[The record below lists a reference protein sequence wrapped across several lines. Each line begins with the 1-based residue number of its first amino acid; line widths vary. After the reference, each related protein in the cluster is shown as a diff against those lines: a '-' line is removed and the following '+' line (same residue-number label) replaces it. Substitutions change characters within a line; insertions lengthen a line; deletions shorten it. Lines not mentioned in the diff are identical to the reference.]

1 MKYLKYFLPGILF
14 LFGFCLFS
22 INVKADTVEFNNQ
35 NGYTSGLS
43 LQEIFNYK
51 ESKEY
56 IEELQ
61 RLLFEKYESEYSD
74 LYPYYSI
81 SIDFYRD
88 SDYDTSIVPDSSSN
102 KVRKI
107 SFSMVMSNQ
116 EFNIKYNQSVNNGY
130 GQTFLEDGTLLGGD
144 PVSGKY
150 QQLTTTYDVKT
161 TTYDLPKLVS
171 YVVSPGSYSFNS
183 NNYYSS
189 FLVSSNF
196 DIIFYTNHD
205 SIVIHNFRDTGND
218 YILKS
223 GDVLSTLFKG
233 KDFNNNTVNLV
244 EVDLNSYPYIALS
257 LKDYSKTEEF
267 SVTNYVKGQY
277 CLSPIYDY
285 GLKERKDVLTGTK
298 IQRCS
303 LVYTDFTPVRTS
315 ILKSDLENHAIYYL
329 KAYNTNIENK
339 VKIDTSV
346 FNIHYITEEE
356 KDNPILTINGKKYSV
371 LPYDNLTD
379 SSTKSEDENYSSG
392 GSCAVGDF
400 NCTSSMMGSNFK
412 WSDIFTS
419 PLDFIKGIWS
429 SVTQVFIVIGYFIS
443 LLPVQLQYFLYIS
456 FMLAII
462 LGLLKIIL

>member
-1 MKYLKYFLPGILF
+1 MKYLKYLLLMIPFMFI
-14 LFGFCLFS
+14 S
-22 INVKADTVEFNNQ
+22 SVKAESIEFNN
-35 NGYTSGLS
+35 NNDYTSKLS
-43 LQEIFNYK
+43 VQEVFTNKDYK
-51 ESKEY
+51 EY
-56 IEELQ
+56 LEELK
-61 RLLFEKYESEYSD
+61 RLLFEKYESDYSEI
-74 LYPYYSI
+74 YPYYVIELS
-81 SIDFYRD
+81 FNK
-88 SDYDTSIVPDSSSN
+88 SSSFS
-102 KVRKI
+102 I
-107 SFSMVMSNQ
+107 TLSMVMSNQ
-116 EFNIKYNQSVNNGY
+116 KFSFNYKKSANNSYGYNL
-130 GQTFLEDGTLLGGD
+130 LEDNTNPEGLPINGKWQDLE
-144 PVSGKY
+144 VSY
-150 QQLTTTYDVKT
+150 DSSSTTYN
-161 TTYDLPKLVS
+161 LPELKKYVS
-171 YVVSPGSYSFNS
+171 VPAHYAFQSSFFCS
-183 NNYYSS
+183 N

-196 DIIFYTNHD
+196 DLYFYTDYD
-205 SIVIHNFRDTGND
+205 SVIINNYLDSGNS
-218 YILKS
+218 YILKN
-223 GDVLSTLFKG
+223 GDILPTIYKG
-233 KDFNNNTVNLV
+233 KDFIDKSNLV

-392 GSCAVGDF
+392 VSCAVGDF
-400 NCTSSMMGSNFK
+400 NCTASIMGSNFK

-443 LLPVQLQYFLYIS
+443 LLPMQLQYFLYIS

>member
-1 MKYLKYFLPGILF
+1 MKNLKYLLLIIPF
-14 LFGFCLFS
+14 LF
-22 INVKADTVEFNNQ
+22 INNVKADTVEFNNL

-43 LQEIFNYK
+43 LQEVFNYK

-61 RLLFEKYESEYSD
+61 RLLFEKYESEYSE
-74 LYPYYSI
+74 LYPYYSV
-81 SIDFYRD
+81 SIDFYRN
-88 SDYDTSIVPDSSSN
+88 SDFDTSIDPDSSSN
-102 KVRKI
+102 KVKRI
-107 SFSMVMSNQ
+107 FLRMLMANQ
-116 EFNIKYNQSVNNGY
+116 KFNIKYNQNEYNGY
-130 GQTFLEDGTLLGGD
+130 GQTFLEDGTQLSGF
-144 PVSGKY
+144 PVAGKFQDLITSY
-150 QQLTTTYDVKT
+150 EVATTTYNLPSVSKDV
-161 TTYDLPKLVS
+161 VA
-171 YVVSPGSYSFNS
+171 PGNYSFQSKNFI
-183 NNYYSS
+183 SS
-189 FLVSSNF
+189 FFVSSNF
-196 DIIFYTNHD
+196 DIIFHTDHD

-218 YILKS
+218 YILKD
-223 GDVLSTLFKG
+223 GDVVPTLFKG
-233 KDFNNNTVNLV
+233 KDFNNNTGNLIEVN
-244 EVDLNSYPYIALS
+244 LNSYPYIALS

-277 CLSPIYDY
+277 CLSPVYDY

-303 LVYTDFTPVRTS
+303 LEYTEFTPVRTS

-371 LPYDNLTD
+371 LPYDDLTD
-379 SSTKSEDENYSSG
+379 SSTKSEDEGYASG

-400 NCTSSMMGSNFK
+400 NCTASMMDSDFK

-419 PLDFIKGIWS
+419 PLEFIKGIWS
-429 SVTQVFIVIGYFIS
+429 SVTQIFIVIGYFIS
-443 LLPVQLQYFLYIS
+443 LLPAQLQYFFYIC

>member
-1 MKYLKYFLPGILF
+1 MKKLKYLLLIIPFMFI
-14 LFGFCLFS
+14 S
-22 INVKADTVEFNNQ
+22 SVKAESIELSNSNS
-35 NGYTSGLS
+35 YTSDMS
-43 LQEIFNYK
+43 VQELFTNKDYK
-51 ESKEY
+51 GY
-56 IEELQ
+56 LEELQ
-61 RLLFEKYESEYSD
+61 RLLFEKYESDYSD
-74 LYPYYSI
+74 IYP
-81 SIDFYRD
+81 FYV
-88 SDYDTSIVPDSSSN
+88 IEVLKSSSSTGFN
-102 KVRKI
+102 I
-107 SFSMVMSNQ
+107 SLSMVMSNQ
-116 EFNIKYNQSVNNGY
+116 KFTFNYKKGKNSGHGYNLSEDNTELSGNIINEKWQNLEVSYNSSSTTYNLPELKEYISSPAHYAFNIYVNPGLLSIP
-130 GQTFLEDGTLLGGD
+130 TF
-144 PVSGKY
+144 
-150 QQLTTTYDVKT
+150 
-161 TTYDLPKLVS
+161 
-171 YVVSPGSYSFNS
+171 N
-183 NNYYSS
+183 SS

-196 DIIFYTNHD
+196 DLMFYTDYD
-205 SIVIHNFRDTGND
+205 SVIINNYLDSGNT
-218 YILKS
+218 YILKN
-223 GDVLSTLFKG
+223 GDILPTIYKG
-233 KDFNNNTVNLV
+233 KDFTDKSNLV

-277 CLSPIYDY
+277 CLSPVYDY

-303 LVYTDFTPVRTS
+303 LEYTDFTPVRTS

-339 VKIDTSV
+339 VKIDTSI
-346 FNIHYITEEE
+346 FNIHYITAEE

-400 NCTSSMMGSNFK
+400 NCTASMMGSDFK

-419 PLDFIKGIWS
+419 PLEFIKGIWS

-443 LLPVQLQYFLYIS
+443 LLPMQLQYFLYIS

-462 LGLLKIIL
+462 LGIIKIIL

>member
-1 MKYLKYFLPGILF
+1 MKNLKYLLLIIPFMFIN
-14 LFGFCLFS
+14 
-22 INVKADTVEFNNQ
+22 NVKADTVEFNNQ

-43 LQEIFNYK
+43 LQEVFDY
-51 ESKEY
+51 EEAKEY

-61 RLLFEKYESEYSD
+61 RLLFEKYESEYSE
-74 LYPYYSI
+74 LYPYYSV

-88 SDYDTSIVPDSSSN
+88 SDYDVSIDPDSSLN
-102 KVRKI
+102 KVKRI
-107 SFSMVMSNQ
+107 FLRMLMANQ
-116 EFNIKYNQSVNNGY
+116 KFNIKYNQNEYNGY
-130 GQTFLEDGTLLGGD
+130 GQTFLEDGTQLSGI
-144 PVSGKY
+144 PVAGKFQDLITSY
-150 QQLTTTYDVKT
+150 EVATTTYNLPSVSKDV
-161 TTYDLPKLVS
+161 VA
-171 YVVSPGSYSFNS
+171 PGNYSFQSKNFI
-183 NNYYSS
+183 SS
-189 FLVSSNF
+189 FFVSSNF
-196 DIIFYTNHD
+196 DIIFHTDHD
-205 SIVIHNFRDTGND
+205 SIVIHNFRDTGVD
-218 YILKS
+218 YILKD
-223 GDVLSTLFKG
+223 GDLVPTLFKG
-233 KDFNNNTVNLV
+233 KDFNNNTGNLV

-277 CLSPIYDY
+277 CLSPVYDY

-303 LVYTDFTPVRTS
+303 LEYTEFTPVRTS

-379 SSTKSEDENYSSG
+379 SSTKSEDEGYASG

-400 NCTSSMMGSNFK
+400 NCTASMAGSDFK

-419 PLDFIKGIWS
+419 PLEFIKGIWS
-429 SVTQVFIVIGYFIS
+429 SVTQIFIVIGYFIS
-443 LLPVQLQYFLYIS
+443 LLPAQLQYFFYIS
-456 FMLAII
+456 FTLAIV
-462 LGLLKIIL
+462 LGIIKIIL

>member
-1 MKYLKYFLPGILF
+1 MKKLKYLLLIIPFMFI
-14 LFGFCLFS
+14 S
-22 INVKADTVEFNNQ
+22 SVKAESIELNN
-35 NGYTSGLS
+35 NNDYTSHTS
-43 LQEIFNYK
+43 VQDIFTNKDYK
-51 ESKEY
+51 EYLEESK
-56 IEELQ
+56 

-74 LYPYYSI
+74 LYPYYVIELSFNNSTSFSI
-81 SIDFYRD
+81 
-88 SDYDTSIVPDSSSN
+88 TL
-102 KVRKI
+102 
-107 SFSMVMSNQ
+107 SMVMSNQ
-116 EFNIKYNQSVNNGY
+116 KFSFNYKKGNNNGY
-130 GQTFLEDGTLLGGD
+130 GYNLLEDNTNAEGLPINGKWQNLE
-144 PVSGKY
+144 VSY
-150 QQLTTTYDVKT
+150 DSSSTTYT
-161 TTYDLPKLVS
+161 LPELKN
-171 YVVSPGSYSFNS
+171 YISPPAHYAFQPTFFCS
-183 NNYYSS
+183 N

-196 DIIFYTNHD
+196 DLYFYTDYD
-205 SIVIHNFRDTGND
+205 SVIINNYLDSGNTYTLKNGD
-218 YILKS
+218 ILP
-223 GDVLSTLFKG
+223 TIYKG
-233 KDFNNNTVNLV
+233 KDFTDKSNLV

-277 CLSPIYDY
+277 CLSPVYDY

-303 LVYTDFTPVRTS
+303 LEYTNFTPVRTS

-400 NCTSSMMGSNFK
+400 NCTASMMGSDFK

-419 PLDFIKGIWS
+419 PLEFIKGIWS
-429 SVTQVFIVIGYFIS
+429 SVTQVFVVIGYFIS

>member
-1 MKYLKYFLPGILF
+1 MKNLKYLLLIIPFMFIN
-14 LFGFCLFS
+14 
-22 INVKADTVEFNNQ
+22 NVKADTVEFNNLNQ
-35 NGYTSGLS
+35 GTDLS
-43 LQEIFNYK
+43 IQEIFDN
-51 ESKEY
+51 EDNKEY

-61 RLLFEKYESEYSD
+61 RLLFEKYESEYSTV
-74 LYPYYSI
+74 YPYYVITIGFNSNN
-81 SIDFYRD
+81 SKM
-88 SDYDTSIVPDSSSN
+88 TSIYLN
-102 KVRKI
+102 MQM
-107 SFSMVMSNQ
+107 FSQPVSASYDKN
-116 EFNIKYNQSVNNGY
+116 VNNGY
-130 GQTFLEDGTLLGGD
+130 GRVYLEDGTQVGGY

-150 QQLTTTYDVKT
+150 QELQTSYIASSTTYN
-161 TTYDLPKLVS
+161 LPTLRS
-171 YVVSPGSYSFNS
+171 DFANFG
-183 NNYYSS
+183 NYGFQSTLYLPSC
-189 FLVSSNF
+189 FISSNF
-196 DIIFYTNHD
+196 DIIFHTNHD

-218 YILKS
+218 YILKD
-223 GDVLSTLFKG
+223 GDVVPTLFKG
-233 KDFNNNTVNLV
+233 KDFNNNTGNLIEVN
-244 EVDLNSYPYIALS
+244 LNSYSYIALS

-277 CLSPIYDY
+277 CLSPVYDY

-303 LVYTDFTPVRTS
+303 LEYTEFTPVRTS

-379 SSTKSEDENYSSG
+379 SSTKSEDEGYASG

-400 NCTSSMMGSNFK
+400 NCTASMMGSNFK

-419 PLDFIKGIWS
+419 PLEFIKGIWS
-429 SVTQVFIVIGYFIS
+429 SVTQIFIVIGYFIS
-443 LLPVQLQYFLYIS
+443 LLPMQLQYFLYIS

>member
-1 MKYLKYFLPGILF
+1 MKCLKYLLLMIPFMFI
-14 LFGFCLFS
+14 S
-22 INVKADTVEFNNQ
+22 SVKAESIELNNQ

-43 LQEIFNYK
+43 LQEVFNYK

-74 LYPYYSI
+74 LYPYYSV

-88 SDYDTSIVPDSSSN
+88 SDFDTSIVPDSSSN

-116 EFNIKYNQSVNNGY
+116 EFNIKYNQSGNNGY

-161 TTYDLPKLVS
+161 TTYDLPKLGS
-171 YVVSPGSYSFNS
+171 YVLSPGNSSFNS

-196 DIIFYTNHD
+196 DIIFHTNHD

-218 YILKS
+218 YILKD
-223 GDVLSTLFKG
+223 GDVAPTLFKG

-277 CLSPIYDY
+277 CLSPVYDY

-303 LVYTDFTPVRTS
+303 LVYTDFAPVRTS

>member
-1 MKYLKYFLPGILF
+1 MKKLKYLLLIIPFMFI
-14 LFGFCLFS
+14 S
-22 INVKADTVEFNNQ
+22 SVKAESIEFNNQ
-35 NGYTSGLS
+35 NSYTSGLS
-43 LQEIFNYK
+43 LQEVFNYK

-56 IEELQ
+56 IEELK

-88 SDYDTSIVPDSSSN
+88 SDFDSSIAPDSSSN

-107 SFSMVMSNQ
+107 SFNMVISNQ

-161 TTYDLPKLVS
+161 TTYDLPNLGS
-171 YVVSPGSYSFNS
+171 YVASPGNYSFNS

-218 YILKS
+218 YILKD
-223 GDVLSTLFKG
+223 GDVVPTLFKG
-233 KDFNNNTVNLV
+233 KDFTDKSNLV

-277 CLSPIYDY
+277 CLTPVYDY

-329 KAYNTNIENK
+329 KAYNTSIENK
-339 VKIDTSV
+339 AKIDTSV

-371 LPYDNLTD
+371 LSYGNLTD
-379 SSTKSEDENYSSG
+379 SSTKSEDENYSPG
-392 GSCAVGDF
+392 ASCSVGDF
-400 NCTSSMMGSNFK
+400 NCTASIIGSDFK
-412 WSDIFTS
+412 WSDIFTG
-419 PLDFIKGIWS
+419 PLDFLKGIWS
-429 SVTQVFIVIGYFIS
+429 SVTQVFVVIGYFIS

-462 LGLLKIIL
+462 LGLIKIIL

>member
-14 LFGFCLFS
+14 LFVFCLFS
-22 INVKADTVEFNNQ
+22 INVKAESIEFNN
-35 NGYTSGLS
+35 NNDYTSKLS
-43 LQEIFNYK
+43 VQEVFTNKDYK
-51 ESKEY
+51 EY
-56 IEELQ
+56 LEELK
-61 RLLFEKYESEYSD
+61 RLLFEKYESDYSEI
-74 LYPYYSI
+74 YPYYVIELS
-81 SIDFYRD
+81 FNK
-88 SDYDTSIVPDSSSN
+88 SSSFS
-102 KVRKI
+102 I
-107 SFSMVMSNQ
+107 TLSMVMSNQ
-116 EFNIKYNQSVNNGY
+116 KFSFNYKKSVNNSYGY
-130 GQTFLEDGTLLGGD
+130 NLLEDNTNPEGLPINGKWQLLE
-144 PVSGKY
+144 VSY
-150 QQLTTTYDVKT
+150 DSSSTTYN
-161 TTYDLPKLVS
+161 LPELKKYVS
-171 YVVSPGSYSFNS
+171 VPAHYAFQPSLFCS
-183 NNYYSS
+183 N

-196 DIIFYTNHD
+196 DLYFYTDYD
-205 SIVIHNFRDTGND
+205 SVIINNYLDSGNT
-218 YILKS
+218 YILKN
-223 GDVLSTLFKG
+223 GDILPTIYKG
-233 KDFNNNTVNLV
+233 KDFIDKSNLV

-356 KDNPILTINGKKYSV
+356 KDNPILTINGKKYSA

-392 GSCAVGDF
+392 ASCAVGDF
-400 NCTSSMMGSNFK
+400 NCTASIMGSDFK

>member
-1 MKYLKYFLPGILF
+1 VKYLKYFLPGILF

-22 INVKADTVEFNNQ
+22 INVKADTVEFNNS
-35 NGYTSGLS
+35 NVYTSNMS
-43 LQEIFNYK
+43 VQELFTNKDYK
-51 ESKEY
+51 EY
-56 IEELQ
+56 LEELE
-61 RLLFEKYESEYSD
+61 RLLFEKYESDYSENF
-74 LYPYYSI
+74 PYYVITFS
-81 SIDFYRD
+81 FNKY
-88 SDYDTSIVPDSSSN
+88 SN
-102 KVRKI
+102 HFI
-107 SFSMVMSNQ
+107 IYLNMVMSNQ
-116 EFNIKYNQSVNNGY
+116 KFTFNYKKGNSYGYN
-130 GQTFLEDGTLLGGD
+130 LAEDGTELSGLKIDGVWQQME
-144 PVSGKY
+144 VSY
-150 QQLTTTYDVKT
+150 DSSSTTYNSPVLKDSVSSPAYYAFNIYVHT
-161 TTYDLPKLVS
+161 TGKNDLI
-171 YVVSPGSYSFNS
+171 FNS
-183 NNYYSS
+183 C
-189 FLVSSNF
+189 FLLSSNF
-196 DIIFYTNHD
+196 DLMFYTDYD
-205 SIVIHNFRDTGND
+205 SVIINNYLDSGTSS
-218 YILKS
+218 ILKN
-223 GDVLSTLFKG
+223 GDILPTIYKG
-233 KDFNNNTVNLV
+233 KDFTNKGNLV

-277 CLSPIYDY
+277 CLSPVYDY

-400 NCTSSMMGSNFK
+400 NCTASIMGSDFK

>member
-1 MKYLKYFLPGILF
+1 MKKLKYLLLIIPFMFI
-14 LFGFCLFS
+14 S
-22 INVKADTVEFNNQ
+22 NVKASTVDFDYSRSYVSNYGNQGFVYINLEKFYSDWNIEKTAPDIIDNLYELVYNYYVENYKEEYPYYFVSVIPWSTTGKDYVISSNIKDMLIHVTLFPLKEVPTMSIFKTFDSSEGFIGINATYQFSDTTTVLPTVYLYGTSLSVNYNKSIFNIILSSNYKYVYNPLVYYSSNFNLIYDLEDTYVVKGE
-35 NGYTSGLS
+35 NGKVLNTYTSGNIILP
-43 LQEIFNYK
+43 YK
-51 ESKEY
+51 
-56 IEELQ
+56 
-61 RLLFEKYESEYSD
+61 D
-74 LYPYYSI
+74 
-81 SIDFYRD
+81 
-88 SDYDTSIVPDSSSN
+88 
-102 KVRKI
+102 
-107 SFSMVMSNQ
+107 
-116 EFNIKYNQSVNNGY
+116 
-130 GQTFLEDGTLLGGD
+130 
-144 PVSGKY
+144 
-150 QQLTTTYDVKT
+150 
-161 TTYDLPKLVS
+161 
-171 YVVSPGSYSFNS
+171 
-183 NNYYSS
+183 S
-189 FLVSSNF
+189 FLT
-196 DIIFYTNHD
+196 DH
-205 SIVIHNFRDTGND
+205 
-218 YILKS
+218 
-223 GDVLSTLFKG
+223 
-233 KDFNNNTVNLV
+233 LV
-244 EVDLNSYPYIALS
+244 EVNLNSYPYIALS

-277 CLSPIYDY
+277 CLSPVYDY

-303 LVYTDFTPVRTS
+303 LEYTDFTPVRTS

-400 NCTSSMMGSNFK
+400 NCTASMMGSDFK

-419 PLDFIKGIWS
+419 PLEFIKGIWS

-462 LGLLKIIL
+462 LGLIKIIL

>member
-1 MKYLKYFLPGILF
+1 MKYLKYLLLIIPFIF
-14 LFGFCLFS
+14 IS
-22 INVKADTVEFNNQ
+22 SVKAESIELNN
-35 NGYTSGLS
+35 NNDYTSNMS
-43 LQEIFNYK
+43 VQDIFTNKDYK
-51 ESKEY
+51 EY
-56 IEELQ
+56 LEELK

-74 LYPYYSI
+74 LYPYYVIELNFSN
-81 SIDFYRD
+81 
-88 SDYDTSIVPDSSSN
+88 SSSFS
-102 KVRKI
+102 I
-107 SFSMVMSNQ
+107 TLSMVMSNQ
-116 EFNIKYNQSVNNGY
+116 KFSFNYKKGINNGY
-130 GQTFLEDGTLLGGD
+130 GYNLLEDNTNAGGL
-144 PVSGKY
+144 PINGKW
-150 QQLTTTYDVKT
+150 QNLV
-161 TTYDLPKLVS
+161 VS
-171 YVVSPGSYSFNS
+171 YDSSSTAYTLPELKNYISPPAHYVFHPTFFCS
-183 NNYYSS
+183 N

-196 DIIFYTNHD
+196 DLYFYTDYD
-205 SIVIHNFRDTGND
+205 SVIINNYLDSGNT
-218 YILKS
+218 YILKN
-223 GDVLSTLFKG
+223 GDILPTIYKG
-233 KDFNNNTVNLV
+233 KDFTDKSNLV

-277 CLSPIYDY
+277 CLTPVYDY

-339 VKIDTSV
+339 AKIDTSV

-371 LPYDNLTD
+371 LPYGNLTD
-379 SSTKSEDENYSSG
+379 SSTKSEDENYSPG
-392 GSCAVGDF
+392 ASCPVGDF
-400 NCTSSMMGSNFK
+400 NCTASIMGSDFK
-412 WSDIFTS
+412 WSDIFTG

-443 LLPVQLQYFLYIS
+443 LLPMQLQYFLYIS